1 MEFGGPMTV
10 TKISNSEVSDFV
22 KLAKRKEALAKKHME
37 DSAAALKELKSGGAL
52 KTAVDAVVAK

>member
-1 MEFGGPMTV
+1 MTV